1 MKNNVIPRTS
11 QKMLVKMKIP
21 TSAGG
26 VGETLN
32 AWKDFNG
39 WHGKNENGETFF
51 LFLSMLRN
59 AEICD
64 IKIIA

>member
-1 MKNNVIPRTS
+1 MKKNVIPRTA
-11 QKMLVKMKIP
+11 QKMIVKMKIA
-21 TSAGG
+21 TTAGA

-32 AWKDFNG
+32 AWKELNG

-59 AEICD
+59 SEICD